1 MKSKA
6 QDPLNKRRNL
16 INTKERWLEKLRHT
30 RVKLSKARIKDPKI
44 RKKTNLMTMKVDFIE
59 LSKIPICNLIKA
71 SNCKIVPVAAYVMC
85 ATYESKVDR
94 RRTR

>member
-1 MKSKA
+1 
-6 QDPLNKRRNL
+6 
-16 INTKERWLEKLRHT
+16 
-30 RVKLSKARIKDPKI
+30 
-44 RKKTNLMTMKVDFIE
+44 MKVDFIE

-94 RRTR
+94 RRTRQKYKTNTEARKISQKTGR